1 MFAYMQIKR
10 GGEAKSQGKWRVTEQ
25 VVGTLLDQGIHGELP
40 RTVSTRVTL
49 TAWMMF
55 AFIVGSVYRSNLT
68 ACLTAPTYPSRA
80 ENFVDL
86 FHMGVK

>member
-1 MFAYMQIKR
+1 MKR
-10 GGEAKSQGKWRVTEQ
+10 GGERKRQGKWVVTEQ
-25 VVGTLLDQGIHGELP
+25 VVGTLLDQGMHGDLP
-40 RTVSTRVTL
+40 RRVSTRVAL

-68 ACLTAPTYPSRA
+68 ACLTAPTYPPRA
-80 ENFVDL
+80 ENFADL